1 VIGIPRAVYIH
12 VGLPKTG
19 TTYLQA
25 ALQGAQKDLAAR
37 GVLYPGDDHL
47 FQRHGF
53 WDLLGRRLQGVDQP
67 HVPGSW
73 QRLVETVNAWEG
85 PSVVLSEEFLV
96 NARPRAVRRIATAF
110 EPAEVHV
117 VVTVRD
123 LGRVIGS
130 MWQQEVSKGRTFTL
144 AEYVAAVR
152 DPERGSA
159 TAGVAFWLRQD
170 VSRVL
175 AAWEPLVPTSRMHV
189 VVVPPAG
196 SPASALLERFATAI
210 GLTDGARTWP
220 EVPQHNTSVG
230 LAETEVLRRLN
241 VGLGDRLNER
251 QYLRMVNTVVKPAL
265 RATAPA
271 AGQHPD
277 RGSGRARSSG
287 RITLPAEHADWVR
300 ARSRQMADQIRRS
313 GAEVIGSL
321 DDLVAPDPAGAEEP
335 QPVDERAVAEATQA
349 ALVAAVE
356 SFATFWWRVRRR
368 SAPDEVERRTRLGSW
383 ARAQGYRLKAGA
395 LDLADRNRLA
405 AKAANAYLRR
415 TSRD

>member
-1 VIGIPRAVYIH
+1 VIGIPRTVYIH

-25 ALQGAQKDLAAR
+25 ALQAAQKDLAAH

-53 WDLLGRRLQGVDQP
+53 WDLLGRRLRGVDQP

-123 LGRVIGS
+123 LDRVIGS

-144 AEYVAAVR
+144 AEYVYAVR
-152 DPERGSA
+152 DPDSGSA
-159 TAGVAFWLRQD
+159 TAGVAFWLRHD
-170 VSRVL
+170 ASRVL
-175 AAWEPLVPTSRMHV
+175 TAWGRQVPASRTHV
-189 VVVPPAG
+189 VVVPPVG
-196 SPASALLERFATAI
+196 SPASALLERFAAAI
-210 GLTDGARTWP
+210 GLRDGVATWP
-220 EVPQHNTSVG
+220 DVPQHNTSIG
-230 LAETEVLRRLN
+230 LAETEMLRRLN
-241 VGLGDRLNER
+241 VGLGGRLNER
-251 QYLRMVNTVVKPAL
+251 QYLRMVNTVLKPAL
-265 RATAPA
+265 RATAT
-271 AGQHPD
+271 GHRPD
-277 RGSGRARSSG
+277 RGSARAGSPG
-287 RITLPAEHADWVR
+287 GITLPAEHADWVR
-300 ARSRQMADQIRRS
+300 ERSRQMADQIRRS
-313 GAEVIGSL
+313 GAEVVGSP
-321 DDLVAPDPAGAEEP
+321 DDLVPPEPTGADQP
-335 QPVDERAVAEATQA
+335 QSVDERAVAEATQA

-356 SFATFWWRVRRR
+356 DYATFWWRVRRR
-368 SAPDEVERRTRLGSW
+368 AAPDEVERRTRLASW
-383 ARAQGYRLKAGA
+383 VRARGYRLKAGA
-395 LDLADRNRLA
+395 LELADRNRLA
-405 AKAANAYLRR
+405 AKAANVYLRR